1 MPSNNAGQKQET
13 IMANFQT
20 LEYKEGQQAYREGL
34 SRDTNPYKDDAD
46 KFDDWADGWFEEADC
61 DE

>member
-1 MPSNNAGQKQET
+1 
-13 IMANFQT
+13 MANFQT
-20 LEYKEGQQAYREGL
+20 LEYKEGQQAYRDGL
-34 SRDTNPYKDDAD
+34 PRDTNPYKDDAD